1 MKRRKQTTINW
12 IWIRE
17 NMKGHYGRSMTPRPC
32 PTHEQFPT
40 RLAASK
46 DNFDN
51 RLESVRTKTNQ
62 HKYEVV
68 AQ

>member
-1 MKRRKQTTINW
+1 
-12 IWIRE
+12 
-17 NMKGHYGRSMTPRPC
+17 MKGHYGRSMTPRPC